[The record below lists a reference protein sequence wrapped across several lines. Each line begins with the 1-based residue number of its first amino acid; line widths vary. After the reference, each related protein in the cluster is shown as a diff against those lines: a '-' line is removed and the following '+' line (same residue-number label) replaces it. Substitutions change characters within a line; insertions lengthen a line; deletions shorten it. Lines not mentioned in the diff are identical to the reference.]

1 MDLLLDRLSA
11 SVTTARTVEELTRP
25 LLELLE
31 SVTGMESTYLTAIDL
46 EQGVQTILYSR
57 NSSAMQIPE
66 GLAVPWEDTLCK
78 RALDAN
84 LPYTDDVGT
93 RWGDSDA
100 ARQLGIQTYLSTPV
114 RFADGGLY
122 GTLCAASSARRP
134 LDPRAQHIL
143 ALFATLIAQHIER
156 EQLLTQLVQANER
169 LTAYASTDPL
179 TELSN
184 RRALEQELTRL
195 LAQGTRRQVAILVA
209 YLDLDGFKSINDS
222 HGHAVGDQFLVEMAQ
237 RLRATLRAEDMAAR
251 IGGDEFIVIGPGPV
265 RGESLEQARRAFE
278 QRIFQA
284 TVGDFAPGGHRIS
297 YPGASVGVI
306 AIAPGTLDAITAI
319 KQADAA
325 MYQVKL
331 ARKGNA
337 WSDSEAPV

>member
-1 MDLLLDRLSA
+1 MDSLLDRLST
-11 SVTTARTVEELTRP
+11 SVTSARTVEELTRP

-46 EQGVQTILYSR
+46 QQGVQTMLYSR

-84 LPYTDDVGT
+84 LPYTDDVAT

-114 RFADGGLY
+114 RLANGGLY

-134 LDPRAQHIL
+134 LEPRAQHIL
-143 ALFATLIAQHIER
+143 NLFATLIAQHIER

-195 LAQGTRRQVAILVA
+195 LAHGTRRQVAILVA

-222 HGHAVGDQFLVEMAQ
+222 HGHAVGDQFLVEMAR
-237 RLRATLRAEDMAAR
+237 RLRGTLRAEDMAAR
-251 IGGDEFIVIGPGPV
+251 IGGDEFIVIGPGPQN
-265 RGESLEQARRAFE
+265 GESLEQARLAFE

-284 TVGDFAPGGHRIS
+284 TVGDFIVGEHTIH
-297 YPGASVGVI
+297 YPGASVGAI
-306 AIAPGTLDAITAI
+306 AIEPGTLDATAAI

-325 MYQVKL
+325 MYRVKL
-331 ARKGNA
+331 VRKGA
-337 WSDSEAPV
+337 ALSEAPV